1 MYAEKKSVSQ
11 WLKAACS
18 LLSRRWLLSISVL
31 LLTGCNS
38 TWFYRPSDKVY
49 QSLDVISNKAPF
61 FLQSSSGNLLHSLF
75 IPAKERSS
83 KTLLVHFHG
92 NAGNITWTSRRYD
105 WLTKYGFDLLVFDYS
120 GYGVSTGEPSPQ
132 TTWQDA
138 LTILDYSL
146 EQKAAQGWDRVILA
160 GTSLGGNILLH
171 ALANHPQKNQFDLVF
186 IDSSFMSYKEVA
198 AGVVSDK
205 PGGYL
210 AAKVARWFISD
221 EFAPVK
227 YAPVQLAAPL
237 VVSHCLD
244 DQLISVD
251 LGRSLYQSIGSPDKL
266 WLPLEGCAHAQGFG
280 DKFFKHRM
288 QLVKALS
295 RPASENN

>member
-1 MYAEKKSVSQ
+1 MYARRKGVSK
-11 WLKAACS
+11 WSKTACD
-18 LLSRRWLLSISVL
+18 LLRRRWLLAILVLFLIS
-31 LLTGCNS
+31 CNS

-49 QSLDVISNKAPF
+49 QPFSVISNKAPF

-75 IPAKERSS
+75 IPAKDRP
-83 KTLLVHFHG
+83 KNTLLVHFHG

-198 AGVVSDK
+198 AGVVNDK

-210 AAKVARWFISD
+210 ASKVARWLISD

-227 YAPVQLAAPL
+227 YTPIQLAAPL

-280 DKFFKHRM
+280 DKFLRHRM
-288 QLVKALS
+288 RLVEALS

>member
-1 MYAEKKSVSQ
+1 M
-11 WLKAACS
+11 
-18 LLSRRWLLSISVL
+18 IS
-31 LLTGCNS
+31 
-38 TWFYRPSDKVY
+38 K
-49 QSLDVISNKAPF
+49 QAPF

-75 IPAKERSS
+75 IPTEGLS
-83 KTLLVHFHG
+83 KNTLLVHFHG
-92 NAGNITWTSRRYD
+92 NAGNITWTSQRYG

-146 EQKAAQGWDRVILA
+146 EQKALQGWDRVVLA
-160 GTSLGGNILLH
+160 GTSLGGNVLLH
-171 ALANHPQKNQFDLVF
+171 ALANYPQKNQFDLVF

-198 AGVVSDK
+198 AGVVIDK

-210 AAKVARWFISD
+210 ASQVARWLISD

-227 YAPVQLAAPL
+227 YLPIQLAAPL

-251 LGRSLYQSIGSPDKL
+251 LGKSLYKSIGSPDKL
-266 WLPLEGCAHAQGFG
+266 WLPLEGCGHARGFG
-280 DKFFKHRM
+280 DQFINHRM
-288 QLVKALS
+288 QLVEALS